1 MENPVYFVVQLP
13 LGCVIIRRYV
23 YGFSNELL
31 VTQSIITFLKENYQ
45 NKSELKGISH
55 FLAVSC

>member
-45 NKSELKGISH
+45 NKYELKGI
-55 FLAVSC
+55 